1 MKTLGII
8 IVVVIIIGTIMFAT
22 NPIKDDFNNFME
34 NKAARNI
41 KKYADGSIGRVD
53 KLINTTNPVTG
64 MYSESQ
70 FERINYYVFSIY
82 KSDSLVLEDGNKYLG
97 LFKIFI
103 ILE

>member
-8 IVVVIIIGTIMFAT
+8 IVVVIIIGTIMFVT
-22 NPIKDDFNNFME
+22 NPTKDDFNIFME

-41 KKYADGSIGRVD
+41 KKYTDGSIDRVNE
-53 KLINTTNPVTG
+53 LIDTTNPITV

-70 FERINYYVFSIY
+70 FERMNYYVFSIY
-82 KSDSLVLEDGNKYLG
+82 KSDSVVLEDGNKYLG
-97 LFKIFI
+97 LFKTFI